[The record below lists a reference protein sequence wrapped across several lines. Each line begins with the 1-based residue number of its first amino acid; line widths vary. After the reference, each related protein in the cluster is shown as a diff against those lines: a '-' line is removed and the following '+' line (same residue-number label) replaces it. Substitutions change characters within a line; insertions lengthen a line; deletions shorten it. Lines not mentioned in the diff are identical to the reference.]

1 MKIVVFSDSHGNSD
15 AVSAIFR
22 KENDADA
29 FIFLGDGT
37 DDLRMAQKQ
46 NLISQP
52 LLVVRGNC
60 DRNLRIPP
68 EQLSGFEDK
77 LLFFTHGNGYEVK
90 WTLEGLKQAA
100 KQRDVE
106 IVLFGHTHVP
116 YLEEDNGI
124 YYFNPGS
131 VALPRR
137 GEATYGVLTLNK
149 NKAPQFTHKEVFE

>member
-1 MKIVVFSDSHGNSD
+1 MKIAIFSDSHGNSD
-15 AVSAIFR
+15 AVNAIFT
-22 KENDADA
+22 KEKDADA

-46 NLISQP
+46 SPISQP

-77 LLFFTHGNGYEVK
+77 LIFLTHGDGYGVK
-90 WTLEGLKQAA
+90 FTLEALKQAA
-100 KQRDVE
+100 KQRDAE

-116 YLEEDNGI
+116 YLEEDSGI

-149 NKAPQFTHKEVFE
+149 NETPLFTHNEVF